1 MTDPGRDLKRARRA
15 AHLSQ
20 RELAARTGIDQA
32 VIARI
37 EAGTTSPR
45 VETLTRLLAATGHR
59 YELVS
64 ESPPQVDRAAL
75 RAAMALGDDE
85 RERYFLRSNANM
97 LALVA
102 DAKRSP

>member
-1 MTDPGRDLKRARRA
+1 MADPGRDLKRARRA

-20 RELAARTGIDQA
+20 RQLAVRTGIEQA

-59 YELVS
+59 YELVP
-64 ESPPQVDRAAL
+64 ESPPQVDRAGL
-75 RAAMALGDDE
+75 RALLALGDAE
-85 RERYFLRSNANM
+85 RERHFLRSNANM
-97 LALVA
+97 LAMVA
-102 DAKRSP
+102 DAKRSR